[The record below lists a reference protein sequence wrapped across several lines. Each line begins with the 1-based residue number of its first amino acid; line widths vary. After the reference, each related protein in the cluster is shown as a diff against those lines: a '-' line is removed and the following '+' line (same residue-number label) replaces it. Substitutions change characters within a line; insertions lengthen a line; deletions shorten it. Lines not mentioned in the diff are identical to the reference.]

1 MPQTGEFSD
10 YVRTPPCRTRR
21 PARRTGSLAFA
32 GLAAHAQTAVAPK
45 DANVGDVVTT
55 PLETVNL
62 KKEDIPPILSR
73 ARQAPYTM
81 TGLRTC
87 AAISGEIRRLDAV
100 LGDDIDIADYTKGGL
115 KVGNT
120 AKSIVGSLI
129 PFGGII
135 REISGANEAQRQW
148 QVALSPAPR
157 AARSSRAWA
166 SSAAAPIPRAA
177 SSRDA
182 SAVVANREREAAA
195 AEAAKQ
201 KEKQEKRNR
210 SRFLGIAATK
220 RPARPGLFRV
230 PYRRMAT
237 VISTRAPWA

>member
-1 MPQTGEFSD
+1 MFAN
-10 YVRTPPCRTRR
+10 RLATRAALLGALA
-21 PARRTGSLAFA
+21 PLAFA
-32 GLAAHAQTAVAPK
+32 GLTAHAQTAVAPK
-45 DANVGDVVTT
+45 DANVGDVVAT

-100 LGDDIDIADYTKGGL
+100 LGDDIDIADYTKGGI

-148 QVALSPAPR
+148 QVALFAGTARRSFLKGVGQQRGCPYPA
-157 AARSSRAWA
+157 
-166 SSAAAPIPRAA
+166 RAA

-210 SRFLGIAATK
+210 
-220 RPARPGLFRV
+220 
-230 PYRRMAT
+230 
-237 VISTRAPWA
+237 

>member
-1 MPQTGEFSD
+1 MFAH
-10 YVRTPPCRTRR
+10 RLATRAALLGALA
-21 PARRTGSLAFA
+21 PLAFA
-32 GLAAHAQTAVAPK
+32 GLAAHAQTVVAPK

-87 AAISGEIRRLDAV
+87 TAISGEIRRLDAV

-148 QVALSPAPR
+148 QVALFAGTARRSFLKGVGQQRGCPYPAR
-157 AARSSRAWA
+157 AATA
-166 SSAAAPIPRAA
+166 
-177 SSRDA
+177 RDA
-182 SAVVANREREAAA
+182 SAVAANREREAAA

-210 SRFLGIAATK
+210 
-220 RPARPGLFRV
+220 
-230 PYRRMAT
+230 
-237 VISTRAPWA
+237 